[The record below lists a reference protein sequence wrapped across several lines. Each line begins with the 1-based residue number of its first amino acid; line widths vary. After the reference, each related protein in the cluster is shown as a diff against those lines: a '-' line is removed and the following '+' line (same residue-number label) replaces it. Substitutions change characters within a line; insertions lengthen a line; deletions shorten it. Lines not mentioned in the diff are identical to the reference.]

1 MLEVA
6 KRENP
11 MREIL
16 LEKVVINI
24 GVGESGERL
33 QKAEKMLSTLV
44 SQKPATTIAKKT
56 IKNFGIRKKEKI
68 GLKVTL
74 RGEKAMEFLKKA
86 LKVKEMKLSK
96 RSINAG
102 NFSFGIAEHID
113 LPGVEYDP
121 DIGVFGM
128 DVCVVLKRRGYRVAE
143 RRIRNSKVGSS
154 HRITKEDTIRWLES
168 LGVVV
173 E

>member
-6 KRENP
+6 KKENP

-128 DVCVVLKRRGYRVAE
+128 DVCVALKRRGYRVAE

>member
-1 MLEVA
+1 MIEVA
-6 KRENP
+6 KENP

-16 LEKVVINI
+16 LEKVVINLGI
-24 GVGESGERL
+24 GESGERL
-33 QKAEKMLSTLV
+33 QKAEKMLSELV

-56 IKNFGIRKKEKI
+56 IKNFGIRKKETI

-74 RGEKAMEFLKKA
+74 RGEKAMEFLKRA
-86 LKVKEMKLSK
+86 LQVKEMKLSK

-128 DVCVVLKRRGYRVAE
+128 DVCVSLKRKGFRVAD

-154 HRITKEDTIRWLES
+154 HRITKEETIRWLEG